1 MRKLPAPLKLA
12 VGTLGG
18 AVVAIGVVVIT
29 ASAMGFDLTAAHP
42 ASPAARAVTATPTPS
57 PVPPA
62 GAGQAS
68 PAVRAVAQAT
78 AQAEAQALGVTPR
91 ALSAALRQ
99 GSTLH
104 QVATRRGV
112 SPAVFQAGFVKDLT
126 ALLDQDVKQ
135 GTLTATQEQAALR
148 RLGAG
153 LPPSW
158 DRAAARSLAPAP
170 SPT

>member
-1 MRKLPAPLKLA
+1 MRKLPAPQKLA

-62 GAGQAS
+62 GAGQVS

-104 QVATRRGV
+104 QVAARRGV
-112 SPAVFQAGFVKDLT
+112 SPAVFQAGFVRDLT
-126 ALLDQDVKQ
+126 ALLDQDV
-135 GTLTATQEQAALR
+135 TQEQATLR

-158 DRAAARSLAPAP
+158 DRAAAPSPAPAP

>member
-18 AVVAIGVVVIT
+18 ALVAIGVVVIT

-42 ASPAARAVTATPTPS
+42 ASPAATAVTAAPTPS
-57 PVPPA
+57 PVPSA
-62 GAGQAS
+62 GAGPAS
-68 PAVRAVAQAT
+68 PAARAVAQAT
-78 AQAEAQALGVTPR
+78 VQAEAQALGVTPR

-112 SPAVFQAGFVKDLT
+112 SQAVFQAAFAKDLS

-135 GTLTATQEQAALR
+135 GTLTGTQEQAALR
-148 RLGAG
+148 RLGTG
-153 LPPSW
+153 LPPNW
-158 DRAAARSLAPAP
+158 DRPVARPSTPTP

>member
-42 ASPAARAVTATPTPS
+42 ASSAATAVTAAPSPS
-57 PVPPA
+57 PVPSA

-78 AQAEAQALGVTPR
+78 VQAEAQALGVTPR

-104 QVATRRGV
+104 QVATGRGV
-112 SPAVFQAGFVKDLT
+112 SPAVFQAGFAKGLT

-148 RLGAG
+148 RLGAR
-153 LPPSW
+153 LPPNW
-158 DRAAARSLAPAP
+158 DRAAARAPTPAP